1 MYQTRKIGV
10 VGQGHV
16 GAHVANSLLMQGIAD
31 ELYLCD
37 INETKV
43 TSEVQDLRDSLSFV
57 PYNTK
62 IVNCYDHYEEL
73 ACCDVIVNAAGKV
86 ALAAG
91 NRDGELFFTTDAART
106 FAKRIVDAGFDG
118 IFVSISNP
126 CDVVCTELWH
136 LTGYDP
142 KKIIGSG
149 CGLDSA
155 RLRTEISKK
164 VGVSPKSIDAYMIG
178 EHGFSQLAAFK
189 AATVAG
195 KSLNE
200 LQAEN
205 PDKYAFDHME
215 IEELARKGG
224 YVTYQGKQCTEY
236 AVANSA
242 ARVCAAVLHNEHAV
256 LSAST
261 LMPASMARRASSPP
275 CRAWSVPRASRRST
289 RSTFPSMSSRAST
302 RAASTSAITSPSSTG
317 GTPRPTTQSR
327 PPLDATPRSY
337 GRHVKRA
344 APETHRRGP
353 LFIDPN
359 SMPADL
365 GLILFREVNEQK
377 RAPEASTLF
386 RRRFLRFRRVFPAVL
401 ASKSVD
407 ASGVQNRSFTSR
419 KSIRLRFRADTN
431 PATTMQ
437 NGVRAQHRPR
447 QKR

>member
-1 MYQTRKIGV
+1 MVRREKLGRKDTYMYQTRKIGV

-16 GAHVANSLLMQGIAD
+16 GAHVANSLLMQGVAD

-37 INETKV
+37 INEAKV

-189 AATVAG
+189 AATIAG

-215 IEELARKGG
+215 VEELARKGG

-242 ARVCAAVLHNEHAV
+242 ARVCAAVRDRRQGRRGGLHARPVRVRARGLPQE
-256 LSAST
+256 L
-261 LMPASMARRASSPP
+261 PAHPRQHRPARLVGCRGLRRKVGRRLPQP
-275 CRAWSVPRASRRST
+275 CESKHDT
-289 RSTFPSMSSRAST
+289 
-302 RAASTSAITSPSSTG
+302 
-317 GTPRPTTQSR
+317 
-327 PPLDATPRSY
+327 
-337 GRHVKRA
+337 KRA
-344 APETHRRGP
+344 APEISGAARFFDSRCALANRR
-353 LFIDPN
+353 
-359 SMPADL
+359 
-365 GLILFREVNEQK
+365 
-377 RAPEASTLF
+377 
-386 RRRFLRFRRVFPAVL
+386 
-401 ASKSVD
+401 
-407 ASGVQNRSFTSR
+407 
-419 KSIRLRFRADTN
+419 
-431 PATTMQ
+431 
-437 NGVRAQHRPR
+437 
-447 QKR
+447 